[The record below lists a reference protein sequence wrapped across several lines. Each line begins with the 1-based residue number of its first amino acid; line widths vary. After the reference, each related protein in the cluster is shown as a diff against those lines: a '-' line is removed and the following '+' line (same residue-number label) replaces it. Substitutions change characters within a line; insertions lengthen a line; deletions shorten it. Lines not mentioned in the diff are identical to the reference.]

1 LIGWLKMLLDNIKE
15 LVYDVAALTPKENEQ
30 LGELFQYDIALTY
43 IWKEFLTNYLNR
55 QLMLRREILHE
66 LDNYSEYKYE
76 YVKVP

>member
-1 LIGWLKMLLDNIKE
+1 MLLDNIKE

-66 LDNYSEYKYE
+66 LDNYYEYKYE